1 MASGY
6 PGAVSASQIGTY
18 FVGQYYQVLQQQPDF
33 AYQFYTDASNM
44 IRVDGDST
52 ESASSLLLHV
62 IRLYSP
68 RPISF
73 RMMHLRRMS
82 VSFLDMNTEYIWL
95 ILEAVGLLVFDPWKI
110 SFPSVQQIHTLVMS
124 LNFTEIEIKTI
135 NCLES
140 WSGGVLL
147 VVSGIVKAKDFSGR
161 RKFVQTFVLA
171 PQEKGYFV
179 LNDIFH
185 VMDEDVVRQHTV
197 PTLLENRID
206 PQRPN
211 STPISEPP
219 VPDYGFEEEASELVN
234 SVHID
239 GDDEVDDY
247 SGEDQQ
253 PQQLDFESETELE
266 ETPAEDLS
274 ALLHKVVEAEPE
286 PVHSVEEPVGE
297 PPKLTYASILRAAKG
312 PSVPSVTPQ
321 PSFTKSTPPASEWHH
336 PQPAALPLIAPES
349 RLEVPEENPSLAEEG
364 ELKSV
369 YVRNLPSTVSAAD
382 IEQEFKTFGRITAD
396 GVFIRNRKDLSLNHP
411 LQYICKESDM
421 AIDVQDIGVCY
432 AFVEFE
438 DLQAVQNAVK
448 ASPIQLAGKTVYI
461 EERRANSSG
470 VAFRGGR
477 RGRGR
482 GSYQSD
488 ALRGR
493 VGGRG
498 SGRGNQDGG
507 DFNKSRGNGFR
518 GGL

>member
-6 PGAVSASQIGTY
+6 PGVVSAAQVGSY
-18 FVGQYYQVLQQQPDF
+18 FAGQYYQVLQQQPDF
-33 AYQFYTDASNM
+33 AHQFYTDSSNM

-52 ESASSLLLHV
+52 ESASTLL
-62 IRLYSP
+62 
-68 RPISF
+68 
-73 RMMHLRRMS
+73 
-82 VSFLDMNTEYIWL
+82 
-95 ILEAVGLLVFDPWKI
+95 
-110 SFPSVQQIHTLVMS
+110 QIHTLVMS

-140 WSGGVLL
+140 WNGGVLV
-147 VVSGIVKAKDFSGR
+147 VVSGIFKAKDFSGR

-171 PQEKGYFV
+171 PQDKGYFV

-185 VMDEDVVRQHTV
+185 VMDEDVSHQHTV
-197 PTLLENRID
+197 PALSENRID
-206 PQRPN
+206 PQRPI
-211 STPISEPP
+211 SIPLSEPP
-219 VPDYGFEEEASELVN
+219 VPDYGLEEEASEFVN

-239 GDDEVDDY
+239 GADEVDGY
-247 SGEDQQ
+247 SVEDQH
-253 PQQLDFESETELE
+253 PQQEEFESESELE

-274 ALLHKVVEAEPE
+274 ALLPKVVEAQPE
-286 PVHSVEEPVGE
+286 PVHSVVEPVGE
-297 PPKLTYASILRAAKG
+297 PPKLTYASILRAPKG
-312 PSVPSVTPQ
+312 QSAPSVAPQ
-321 PSFTKSTPPASEWHH
+321 PSFTKSTPPASEWHY
-336 PQPAALPLIAPES
+336 PQPTTLPSNVPES

-382 IEQEFKTFGRITAD
+382 IEQEFKSFGRITPD
-396 GVFIRNRKDLSLNHP
+396 GVFIRNRK
-411 LQYICKESDM
+411 
-421 AIDVQDIGVCY
+421 DIGVCY

-461 EERRANSSG
+461 EERRANTSG
-470 VAFRGGR
+470 VAS

-482 GSYQSD
+482 GRGGYQSD
-488 ALRGR
+488 TVRGR

-498 SGRGNQDGG
+498 SGRGYQDGG

>member
-6 PGAVSASQIGTY
+6 PGAVSASQIGSY

-33 AYQFYTDASNM
+33 AHQFYTDASNM

-52 ESASSLLLHV
+52 ESASALL
-62 IRLYSP
+62 
-68 RPISF
+68 
-73 RMMHLRRMS
+73 
-82 VSFLDMNTEYIWL
+82 
-95 ILEAVGLLVFDPWKI
+95 
-110 SFPSVQQIHTLVMS
+110 QIHTLVMS

-140 WSGGVLL
+140 WSGGVLV

-185 VMDEDVVRQHTV
+185 VMDEDVVHQHTV
-197 PTLLENRID
+197 PALLENRID

-219 VPDYGFEEEASELVN
+219 VPDYGFEEEASEFVN

-239 GDDEVDDY
+239 GDDEVEDY

-312 PSVPSVTPQ
+312 PSVPSVTPR
-321 PSFTKSTPPASEWHH
+321 PSFTKSTPTASEWHQS
-336 PQPAALPLIAPES
+336 QPAALPSIMPES

-396 GVFIRNRKDLSLNHP
+396 GVFIRNRK
-411 LQYICKESDM
+411 
-421 AIDVQDIGVCY
+421 DIGVCY

-488 ALRGR
+488 TLRGR